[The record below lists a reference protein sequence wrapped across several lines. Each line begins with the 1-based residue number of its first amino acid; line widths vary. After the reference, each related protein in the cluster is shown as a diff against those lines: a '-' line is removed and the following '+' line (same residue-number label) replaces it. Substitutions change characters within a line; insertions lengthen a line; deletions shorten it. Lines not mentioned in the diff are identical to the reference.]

1 MLACPEYQY
10 ARAGKS
16 RKDALFSARPRF
28 SLIRRY
34 LFLENMN
41 EQSTVTAD
49 LQVLLATVMSV
60 DVVDDLNL
68 EDMSHGE

>member
-1 MLACPEYQY
+1 
-10 ARAGKS
+10 
-16 RKDALFSARPRF
+16 
-28 SLIRRY
+28 
-34 LFLENMN
+34 MN